1 MSNIKIVAKLAD
13 CSIATVSRCFNAP
26 DLVRPATRAR
36 VMEVAREQKF
46 RPSII
51 GQQLRR
57 NRTGLVGVMLPSLAN
72 PIFADCIG
80 GIEEVLDQHNK
91 RVLLTTTQYD
101 STKEEQLIEILL
113 RQKVDGLLLTVANT
127 HDCRALAMLAEE
139 KIPYALMYNHAPG
152 YVTVSV
158 DDRIA
163 ARDAVRHLVGAGHR
177 RIAMLAGYL
186 TASDRSALR
195 HQGYQDA
202 MREAGLKPLPLV
214 ETDFAAHSIDTQL
227 QHWFRN
233 MANRPTAIFCS
244 TDMLALGVIK
254 SLRERHLRIPDDV
267 SVIGFDGLEY
277 GQLIEPTLATIRQP
291 NEDIGRQAARRLLA
305 QIDGETVPADPL
317 FLPHTLLAGRSVN
330 LPRAQD
336 STI

>member
-1 MSNIKIVAKLAD
+1 MSNIKIVAKLAG
-13 CSIATVSRCFNAP
+13 CSIATVSRCFNEP
-26 DLVRPATRAR
+26 ELVRPATRAR
-36 VMEVAREQKF
+36 VMEIARQQKF

-51 GQQLRR
+51 GQQLRSK
-57 NRTGLVGVMLPSLAN
+57 RTGMVGVMLPSLAN

-80 GIEEVLDQHNK
+80 GIEDALNGRNK

-101 STKEEQLIEILL
+101 SSREEQLIEILL

-127 HDCRALAMLAEE
+127 RDCRALAMLAEE
-139 KIPYALMYNHAPG
+139 KVPYVLMYNHAPG
-152 YVTVSV
+152 FATVSV
-158 DDRIA
+158 DDRTA
-163 ARDAVRHLVGAGHR
+163 AHDAVRHLVHAGHR

-202 MREAGLKPLPLV
+202 MREAGLAPMPLAEV
-214 ETDFAAHSIDTQL
+214 DFGAHALDTQL
-227 QHWFRN
+227 QHWFRT
-233 MANRPTAIFCS
+233 MADRPTAIFCS

-254 SLRERHLRIPDDV
+254 SLRERSLRIPEDV
-267 SVIGFDGLEY
+267 SIMGFDGLEY

-305 QIDGETVPADPL
+305 QIDGDPEPTESL
-317 FLPHTLLAGRSVN
+317 LLPHTLLAGRSVG
-330 LPRAQD
+330 LLRAR
-336 STI
+336 SRKK